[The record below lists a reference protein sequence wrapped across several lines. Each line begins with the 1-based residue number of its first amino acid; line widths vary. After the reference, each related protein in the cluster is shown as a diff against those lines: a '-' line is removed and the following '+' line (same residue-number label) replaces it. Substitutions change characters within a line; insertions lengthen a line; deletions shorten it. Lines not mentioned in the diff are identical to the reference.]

1 MQNKKEIRSNDRIQ
15 AAQESRRVEGTGVVF
30 NSESVDL
37 GGFTEIIAP
46 TAISEET
53 LRNSDILFLLDHN
66 RERGVLARSKNGS
79 GSLEVNVDESGVH
92 YAFDAPHT
100 ALGDEILEGLR
111 RGDINKCSFAFTVS
125 EDKWTKR
132 DDGSILRTIEKID
145 RMFDLSIVYDPAYEQ
160 TNVVNKRGLEAMLAA
175 EAEAEKQ
182 KLEQESRS
190 ESEKD
195 EDKPAE
201 PESENEVNENSEN
214 ETETETEK
222 PVEEKSECGKDEE
235 ENRSDENSESESE
248 NEETEN
254 ENENEKDDAESEN
267 EQRNLYVKEN
277 LNSNIRHMSK
287 NKFSLVGTIR
297 DIVNNR
303 SLDDAT
309 LNVIKE
315 GRNAANNAGIAANG
329 QIVLPVELRAEGDA
343 PATPVKPVN
352 GLMATEAE
360 LGQETVPT
368 DLWDVMGALRDRL
381 VLAQAGAQFITAQ
394 GNIEIPVYDGS
405 SVFWE
410 SEIGEAQDGTGKFSK
425 VTLSPKRMTA
435 FVDISKQLINQSAAS
450 VETMIRQ
457 DLVDAIA
464 EKLQKTILGN
474 GTGDAV
480 TPKGLFNNVV
490 ADTAAFDYQAAVD
503 MEAALEN
510 NNVYAD
516 FKYIVSP
523 STKAALRTI
532 SLDKGS
538 GKFLYENN
546 EVLGIPAYSTCS
558 VVNKGA
564 ILGDFRQLV
573 IANFGALDITIDEV
587 SRAAFGQ
594 IRLVVNFYVD
604 YAVKRENALV
614 KRILK

>member
-1 MQNKKEIRSNDRIQ
+1 MKEIREIRSNEHIQ
-15 AAQESRRVEGTGVVF
+15 ATQESRRVEGTGVVF

-37 GGFTEIIAP
+37 GGFTEIISP

-66 RERGVLARSKNGS
+66 RERGVLARSKNGA

-92 YAFDAPHT
+92 YALDAPHT

-145 RMFDLSIVYDPAYEQ
+145 RMFDISIVYDPAYEQ
-160 TNVVNKRGLEAMLAA
+160 TNVVNKRGLEDIL
-175 EAEAEKQ
+175 K
-182 KLEQESRS
+182 EQEQEQRS
-190 ESEKD
+190 ESDKED
-195 EDKPAE
+195 ENEKPAE
-201 PESENEVNENSEN
+201 TESENEVNENSEN
-214 ETETETEK
+214 EK

-235 ENRSDENSESESE
+235 ENRSDDDEP
-248 NEETEN
+248 ETET
-254 ENENEKDDAESEN
+254 ENEKDDDEPEEEMNS

-360 LGQETVPT
+360 IGQETVPT

-450 VETMIRQ
+450 VESMIRQ

-523 STKAALRTI
+523 STKAAMRTI
-532 SLDKGS
+532 AVDKGS
-538 GKFLYENN
+538 GRFLYENN